1 MPISTSC
8 SCGRKLNLKDE
19 LAGKT
24 VKCPQCGTAVRVPDG
39 KSTATAVATPPP
51 RSAPADS
58 RIMEKPGGKKKK
70 DDAGP
75 KIMMANFKS
84 LDDFDEGGNLK
95 KKKKEFTKED
105 EEVSEAAGGT
115 TGGEMAKIAAEAL
128 KAEKEKPKFRCPGC
142 GRGVKPEDVICTKC
156 GTNIKTG
163 RRIGESAFTLTPKK
177 VMIFLAIAAVCA
189 LGAFFT
195 FTKVIPPTAE
205 DLNKKKDEEQK
216 GEIADTI
223 AKMTEIVNDSDPDHT
238 RALPYVANVGAE
250 ALPALISSLK
260 SGGNAA
266 RRKAVKLMEI
276 LAFNGYRS
284 EAACYALGAL
294 SRDSDATLR
303 DWAAEAL
310 QWSGF
315 ELVQGQAYCA
325 ASEADSGK
333 TTDVVKLYALPFNNC
348 RQILSDAG
356 VAVKKNPK
364 LGKIDNSDSHPAR
377 TPLLPIAGYKL
388 QKFYEVESGQS
399 LKVTRLIQAV
409 RAGRKHRLLNLIFY
423 LEGEPCKNLGFT
435 PTKGEYDRSYRCL
448 VQVTGRQQR
457 RFDEWMA
464 WWKSAGKVLYPDP
477 KDPTEWA
484 SDTPP
489 EKAAAPPPEAPE
501 PK

>member
-24 VKCPQCGTAVRVPDG
+24 VKCPQCGNGVRVPDG

-58 RIMEKPGGKKKK
+58 RIMEKPGGKKK

-75 KIMMANFKS
+75 KVMMANFKS
-84 LDDFDEGGNLK
+84 LEDFDDAGNVK
-95 KKKKEFTKED
+95 KKKKEFTKE
-105 EEVSEAAGGT
+105 EEQVSEAAGGT

-128 KAEKEKPKFRCPGC
+128 SAEKEKPKHRCPGC
-142 GRGVKPEDVICTKC
+142 GRGVKPDDVICTKC

-163 RRIGESAFTLTPKK
+163 RRIGESAFTVTPRK
-177 VMIFLAIAAVCA
+177 VMIFFGVAGICAI
-189 LGAFFT
+189 GAFFT
-195 FTKVIPPTAE
+195 FTHEPEQTKI
-205 DLNKKKDEEQK
+205 DKNKKKDEEQR

-223 AKMTEIVNDSDPDHT
+223 AKMTEIVNDADPDHA
-238 RALPYVANVGAE
+238 RALPHVANVGAD
-250 ALPALISSLK
+250 ALPGLINSLK
-260 SGGNAA
+260 SGGPAT

-284 EAACYALGAL
+284 EESCYALGAL
-294 SRDSDATLR
+294 ARESDSTLR

-310 QWSGF
+310 QWSGYD
-315 ELVQGQAYCA
+315 LAQGQAYWA
-325 ASEADSGK
+325 AGEKDPAK
-333 TTDVVKLYALPFNNC
+333 MTDVAKAYALPFNMC

-356 VAVKKNPK
+356 VAVQKNEK
-364 LGKIDNSDSHPAR
+364 LGKIDHSDSHPAR
-377 TPLLPIAGYKL
+377 TPVLPIAAYKL
-388 QKFYEVESGQS
+388 KKFYDAETGQS

-409 RAGRKHRLLNLIFY
+409 RAGRKELIVNLIYY
-423 LEGEPCKNLGFT
+423 LEPEPCTKLGF
-435 PTKGEYDRSYRCL
+435 PPAQVDRDRAYRCL
-448 VQVTGRQQR
+448 RDVTGTPQR
-457 RFDEWMA
+457 RFEDRWK
-464 WWKSAGKVLYPDP
+464 WWKSAGEKMYPAP
-477 KDPTEWA
+477 KDPPEWA

-489 EKAAAPPPEAPE
+489 EKAAAPAVET